1 MAGAFLQQPFLT
13 FGGYWNAQFSAWMQL
28 ELLLRFLAA
37 GLCGACIGIERT
49 RRLKE
54 AGMRT
59 HVIVCCGAAL
69 MMIVSKYGFADLTTA
84 AGESFNGIRGADSSR
99 IAAQVV
105 SGVSFL
111 GAGVMFKSGN
121 TIKGLTTAAGIWATS
136 GIGLAVGAGMYF
148 LGIGFTITIIL
159 LQLVMHRFPLTRDM
173 VSHQLSFTIDPE
185 DGFRDKFEAFL
196 ESRAAQIM
204 DSEITYTQSGLITYR
219 LMLKMPHGVIQEVD
233 DYLHAHGKIQTVS
246 YSNIT

>member
-1 MAGAFLQQPFLT
+1 MAETYLQPSFLT
-13 FGGYWNAQFSAWMQL
+13 FGGYFNAQFSVLMQL
-28 ELLLRFLAA
+28 ELLFRFLVA
-37 GLCGACIGIERT
+37 GACGACIGIERT

-59 HVIVCCGAAL
+59 HVIVCCSAAL
-69 MMIVSKYGFADLTTA
+69 MMVVSKYGFVDLTSM
-84 AGESFNGIRGADSSR
+84 AGEAFHGVRGADSAR

-121 TIKGLTTAAGIWATS
+121 TIKGLTTAAGVWATA
-136 GIGLAVGAGMYF
+136 GVGLAIGAGMYVM
-148 LGIGFTITIIL
+148 GVGFTAILIL
-159 LQLVMHRFPLTRDM
+159 LQLMMHRFPLTRDM

-196 ESRAAQIM
+196 ESRAAQVM
-204 DSEITYTQSGLITYR
+204 DSEITYTQNGLITYR

-233 DYLHAHGKIQTVS
+233 DYLHTHGKLQTVS
-246 YSNIT
+246 YSNIA